1 MADLAAVLDYEV
13 GAVNIIEQDTLP
25 AAVAITAGQ
34 AVSVDAN
41 GDLVLAD
48 ANPAVTTH
56 GIALTTCGVREAC
69 TFIRKGLVDLGDV
82 MDGMAVLDLV
92 YVSDTA
98 GLLADAQVNA
108 VAAIGSV
115 YPVRGDAVNVDKVLR
130 IDL

>member
-13 GAVNIIEQDTLP
+13 GALTIIEQDTLP
-25 AAVAITAGQ
+25 AGVAITAGQ

-48 ANPAVTTH
+48 ANPVVACH

-69 TFIRKGLVDLGDV
+69 TFLRKGLVDLGDV
-82 MDGMAVLDLV
+82 MDAMAVLDLV
-92 YVSDTA
+92 YISDTA
-98 GLLADAQVNA
+98 GRLADAQVNG
-108 VAAIGSV
+108 VAAIGTV
-115 YPVRGDAVNVDKVLR
+115 YPVWGATAVDKVLR